1 MAERKSSRRRLS
13 PEEVLVVGVVGK
25 MCAYRYLREEFG
37 SAAQSLGYLV
47 QSTIRFDRRDR
58 VDFPRRQ
65 LFDCIVARRIWCGV
79 GAHVQLILQHR
90 NFAFWENA
98 MTIQRYS
105 VNQHPIQ
112 TLLTWIE
119 SEEIAVPEIQ
129 RPFVWNPAK
138 VRDFIDSL
146 YFGYPVGYLI
156 AWRNPSVR
164 LKDGS
169 ESAGKRVLID
179 GQQRVTALL
188 AAMLGRQIVNKNYR
202 KVRITIAFHPG
213 DERFEVTN
221 PAIRRDPAWLSD
233 IAALFALGTK
243 ILRVVDAYCEAN
255 TEADKDKIY
264 ERIEQLR
271 GILNNSLGLIEL
283 NADLDVETVSEIFV
297 RINSQ
302 GVALNAADFAMSKM
316 AANEKY
322 SDHQLRKCI
331 DYFCHL
337 AVAPEAYA
345 ELANDGEFSK
355 TKYFRAMEWLK
366 NEKEDLY
373 DPSYTDMLR
382 VAFTQEFGRGRLDD
396 LVALLSG
403 RNFETRE
410 FEETI
415 AEDSFRRLEAA
426 VLRFMN
432 ETHFKR
438 FVMILRSAGFVSA
451 SMIRSQNTV
460 NFAYI
465 LYLTLRAQKTNSAHI
480 EILVR
485 RRFVMSVLTG
495 RYTGSPETAFAVD
508 IRNIAEQGA
517 SKYLNTVERAELSD
531 AFWEVGLPQQMD
543 TSVASSPYFNV
554 FLASQ
559 VKANNKGFLSSD
571 HTVQALL
578 EGTSH
583 VHHVFPR
590 NYLKMHGLPRSRY
603 NQIANYVVMQG
614 EINIAIG
621 DDPPATYFEALWRQ
635 CANGDACY
643 GGITNADALRE
654 NLLTHCIPEN
664 MDEAGKVSGY
674 TEFLQRRRLLMA
686 GKIRDYYRLL

>member
-1 MAERKSSRRRLS
+1 
-13 PEEVLVVGVVGK
+13 
-25 MCAYRYLREEFG
+25 
-37 SAAQSLGYLV
+37 
-47 QSTIRFDRRDR
+47 
-58 VDFPRRQ
+58 
-65 LFDCIVARRIWCGV
+65 
-79 GAHVQLILQHR
+79 
-90 NFAFWENA
+90 

-105 VNQHPIQ
+105 VNQYPVQ

-119 SEEIAVPEIQ
+119 SEEIAIPEIQ
-129 RPFVWNPAK
+129 RPFVWNAVK

-164 LKDGS
+164 LKDGT
-169 ESAGKRVLID
+169 ESKGKRILID

-188 AAMLGRQIVNKNYR
+188 AAILGRSIVDKNYR

-213 DERFEVTN
+213 EERFEVTN
-221 PAIRRDPAWLSD
+221 PAIRRDRAWLAD
-233 IAALFALGTK
+233 IASLFAPGAKL
-243 ILRVVDAYCEAN
+243 LRVVDAYCDGNAEAN
-255 TEADKDKIY
+255 RDEIY
-264 ERIEQLR
+264 ERIERLR

-302 GVALNAADFAMSKM
+302 GVPLNAADFAMSKM
-316 AANEKY
+316 AANERY
-322 SDHQLRKCI
+322 NGHQLRKCI

-345 ELANDGEFSK
+345 DLASDSEFVG
-355 TKYFRAMEWLK
+355 TRYFQAMEWLK
-366 NEKEDLY
+366 HEKEDLY

-382 VAFTQEFGRGRLDD
+382 VAFTSEFGRGRLND

-410 FEETI
+410 FEEVI
-415 AEDSFRRLEAA
+415 AEESFRRLEAA
-426 VLRFMN
+426 ILRFMN
-432 ETHFKR
+432 ETDFKR
-438 FVMILRSAGFVSA
+438 FVMILRSAGFVDA

-465 LYLTLRAQKTNSAHI
+465 LYLTLRARHMNPVQI
-480 EILVR
+480 ETLVQR
-485 RRFVMSVLTG
+485 WFVMSVLTG
-495 RYTGSPETAFAVD
+495 RYTGSPETAFGGD
-508 IRNIAEQGA
+508 IRNVAEQNA
-517 SKYLNTVERAELSD
+517 QDYLDAVERAELSD
-531 AFWEVGLPQQMD
+531 AFWDAGLPLQMD

-559 VKANNKGFLSSD
+559 VKANNKGFLSNS
-571 HTVQALL
+571 HTVQTLL

-590 NYLKMHGLPRSRY
+590 NYLKKNGLVRSRY
-603 NQIANYVVMQG
+603 NQIANYVVMQA

-621 DDPPATYFEALWRQ
+621 DDPPTAYFGALWRQ
-635 CANGDACY
+635 CENGEARY
-643 GGITNADALRE
+643 GGITNADELRT
-654 NLLTHCIPEN
+654 NLVAHCIPHGME
-664 MDEAGKVSGY
+664 EAEIGDYNG
-674 TEFLQRRRLLMA
+674 FLKERRLLMA
-686 GKIRDYYRLL
+686 GKIRDYYRSL